1 MQAQQAYIASCA
13 AGDALLSQCA
23 SNALDAHGAV
33 AISHIDGLASARELA
48 LRSVSRCVVGTEP
61 HPAMSEKMYPDAS
74 TRRSLSAL
82 NGFPE
87 PLAAQGVPGC
97 EQLAD
102 TFALRA
108 IVDKASGLFLNA
120 LEPLVVP
127 GTYGLLDAR
136 DGEGVERAGAYTS
149 LAQMSHDSDIL
160 EHFHAFYS
168 PSQGDPPAASAGREP
183 SPAPSVPLHT
193 DSGLFI
199 SMIPSLHLEIH
210 PSGDGAVLAHE
221 SERAEGFA
229 IDTGGGTLARIS
241 PEHASSS
248 VVFMLGDGWRDWLRL
263 SRQFHPAPHLVT
275 LNTPPGAVRLWYGR
289 MHLLPKNALL
299 PPDANGSRST
309 FGEWAAALQAGAAA
323 GIVTDAPHDDDP
335 FPTGCMGNRRIL
347 SGTSKAYV

>member
-1 MQAQQAYIASCA
+1 MFYICDNNNRCATSVEEQQPP
-13 AGDALLSQCA
+13 SQRTA
-23 SNALDAHGAV
+23 
-33 AISHIDGLASARELA
+33 
-48 LRSVSRCVVGTEP
+48 
-61 HPAMSEKMYPDAS
+61 
-74 TRRSLSAL
+74 
-82 NGFPE
+82 
-87 PLAAQGVPGC
+87 
-97 EQLAD
+97 LAD
-102 TFALRA
+102 EEGRS
-108 IVDKASGLFLNA
+108 INA
-120 LEPLVVP
+120 ACMW
-127 GTYGLLDAR
+127 D
-136 DGEGVERAGAYTS
+136 EGWDVSEDDDRR
-149 LAQMSHDSDIL
+149 
-160 EHFHAFYS
+160 
-168 PSQGDPPAASAGREP
+168 PSQGDPPTASAGREP

-347 SGTSKAYV
+347 SGTSKARPMFCKARPMFCPDDTPHSFPMQKKKTTGFDSVCRLR